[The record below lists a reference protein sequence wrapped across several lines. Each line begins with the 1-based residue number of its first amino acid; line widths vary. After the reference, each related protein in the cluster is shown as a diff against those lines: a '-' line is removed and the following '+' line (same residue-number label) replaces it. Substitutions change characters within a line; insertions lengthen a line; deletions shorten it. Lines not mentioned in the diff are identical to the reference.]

1 MDRSLPVCA
10 CSVDQSNSIYV
21 PRLSI
26 CPKTQKGPPGFV
38 VATRRALSQ
47 CMCAEARQR
56 SQIGASRRNTGC
68 HEPPSATSL
77 ICAAHRAAGRLSR
90 SACVRVRPAG
100 TGCIAGVS
108 CRAAAPS
115 SCSNRSNSGFS
126 ACFGT
131 CPSLSTSAD
140 LHTSRS
146 AGSQGRLPRVA
157 RCQLYHVNCSARRR
171 SADWWIG
178 LSMGGDGQVSAAQ
191 TGALG
196 SSLIPHFLASTSHL
210 CLCLHPLGCW

>member
-1 MDRSLPVCA
+1 MR
-10 CSVDQSNSIYV
+10 
-21 PRLSI
+21 
-26 CPKTQKGPPGFV
+26 
-38 VATRRALSQ
+38 
-47 CMCAEARQR
+47 AEARQR
-56 SQIGASRRNTGC
+56 SRIGASRRHTGC

-131 CPSLSTSAD
+131 CPSLSASAD

-146 AGSQGRLPRVA
+146 VGSQAGSVTALASASLAWHAVSCTVRTAGCAPALCRL
-157 RCQLYHVNCSARRR
+157 
-171 SADWWIG
+171 ADWSH
-178 LSMGGDGQVSAAQ
+178 LNMGGAGCWTGVGGTDRLEPSA
-191 TGALG
+191 LP
-196 SSLIPHFLASTSHL
+196 LYPHFPASTSHL
-210 CLCLHPLGCW
+210 CLCLHQR

>member
-1 MDRSLPVCA
+1 
-10 CSVDQSNSIYV
+10 
-21 PRLSI
+21 
-26 CPKTQKGPPGFV
+26 
-38 VATRRALSQ
+38 
-47 CMCAEARQR
+47 MCAEARQR
-56 SQIGASRRNTGC
+56 SQIGASRRHMGC

-77 ICAAHRAAGRLSR
+77 ICVAHRAAGRLSR

-140 LHTSRS
+140 LYTSRS
-146 AGSQGRLPRVA
+146 AGSQAGSVTALASASCGTLSAVPS
-157 RCQLYHVNCSARRR
+157 NCSARRR

-178 LSMGGDGQVSAAQ
+178 LSMGGAGQVSAAQ
-191 TGALG
+191 TGAFG
-196 SSLIPHFLASTSHL
+196 SSLVPALP
-210 CLCLHPLGCW
+210 CLHVSPVPPPADLAGVAVVMMRSYGARKSATVPWPFPRAGLAVARAMS

>member
-1 MDRSLPVCA
+1 M
-10 CSVDQSNSIYV
+10 
-21 PRLSI
+21 
-26 CPKTQKGPPGFV
+26 
-38 VATRRALSQ
+38 RAG
-47 CMCAEARQR
+47 AWQR

-77 ICAAHRAAGRLSR
+77 ICVAHRAAGRLSR

-126 ACFGT
+126 ACFGI

-146 AGSQGRLPRVA
+146 AGSQAGSVTALA
-157 RCQLYHVNCSARRR
+157 SASR
-171 SADWWIG
+171 G
-178 LSMGGDGQVSAAQ
+178 TVSCTMLTAVRA
-191 TGALG
+191 GALPTGGLG
-196 SSLIPHFLASTSHL
+196 SVWVVMDRSRRHRLEPSALPLYRTSLPPRLTCVFASTR
-210 CLCLHPLGCW
+210 

>member
-1 MDRSLPVCA
+1 MR
-10 CSVDQSNSIYV
+10 
-21 PRLSI
+21 
-26 CPKTQKGPPGFV
+26 
-38 VATRRALSQ
+38 
-47 CMCAEARQR
+47 AEARQR
-56 SQIGASRRNTGC
+56 SRIGASRRHTGC

-77 ICAAHRAAGRLSR
+77 IYAAHRAAGRLSR

-146 AGSQGRLPRVA
+146 AGSQAGSVTALASASLAWHAVSCTMRTAGCAPALYRL
-157 RCQLYHVNCSARRR
+157 
-171 SADWWIG
+171 ADWSQYGWCWTS
-178 LSMGGDGQVSAAQ
+178 LGGTDW
-191 TGALG
+191 
-196 SSLIPHFLASTSHL
+196 SLRLFPCTRTSLPPRLTCASTRRLSRCRGSHDAQL
-210 CLCLHPLGCW
+210 RS

>member
-1 MDRSLPVCA
+1 
-10 CSVDQSNSIYV
+10 
-21 PRLSI
+21 
-26 CPKTQKGPPGFV
+26 
-38 VATRRALSQ
+38 
-47 CMCAEARQR
+47 MCAGARQR

-77 ICAAHRAAGRLSR
+77 IYAAHRAAGRLSR

-146 AGSQGRLPRVA
+146 AGSQAGSVTALASASRGTLSAVPCELLA
-157 RCQLYHVNCSARRR
+157 ARRR

-178 LSMGGDGQVSAAQ
+178 LNMGGDGQVSVAQ

-196 SSLIPHFLASTSHL
+196 SSLIPHFPASTSHL
-210 CLCLHPLGCW
+210 CLCLHPLAGSRGSRLCS

>member
-1 MDRSLPVCA
+1 
-10 CSVDQSNSIYV
+10 
-21 PRLSI
+21 
-26 CPKTQKGPPGFV
+26 
-38 VATRRALSQ
+38 
-47 CMCAEARQR
+47 MCAGARQR

-126 ACFGT
+126 ACFGI

-146 AGSQGRLPRVA
+146 AGSQAGSVTALASASRGTLSAVPCELLA
-157 RCQLYHVNCSARRR
+157 ARRR
-171 SADWWIG
+171 STDWRIG
-178 LSMGGDGQVSAAQ
+178 LNMGGAGQVSAAQ

-210 CLCLHPLGCW
+210 CLCLHLLAGSRGSRLRS